1 MDHHRFLMIQG
12 LWLWAAF
19 RAVGVSWGDHLWCS
33 SNYWTSQ
40 RRERERTPFPAFVP
54 SCCCWA
60 FQLRRMQSLEHLG
73 HMFGHRGLE
82 WLHGSLWSRSTPHSA
97 CWNHGREP
105 VSTEIGLILFP
116 VCVKQSLLIKKT
128 GISFCLKQVSQHGLL
143 SQFQLWL
150 LRKSLFI
157 FRRLRNIIYAN
168 LFFFWILFYR
178 YLPEIFGC
186 SICYYRYIVKFWQ
199 LSYCSK
205 PEVPYSDLFFT
216 VALLPSCQSIN

>member
-1 MDHHRFLMIQG
+1 MDHHRFLMIRG

-73 HMFGHRGLE
+73 HMFGHRDLE

-97 CWNHGREP
+97 CWNPRREP

-116 VCVKQSLLIKKT
+116 VCVKQSLLIKNWN
-128 GISFCLKQVSQHGLL
+128 FFLL
-143 SQFQLWL
+143 ETS
-150 LRKSLFI
+150 KSAWAAYPVPTLTAEKV
-157 FRRLRNIIYAN
+157 IIY
-168 LFFFWILFYR
+168 F
-178 YLPEIFGC
+178 
-186 SICYYRYIVKFWQ
+186 SQVKKHH
-199 LSYCSK
+199 LC
-205 PEVPYSDLFFT
+205 
-216 VALLPSCQSIN
+216 